1 MTDMIVEIMVEVLTI
16 LGIATKEVKRGP
28 LKKYLKK
35 LTGNRDIEDSL
46 ERLDKLTQEE
56 ARMASA
62 ELLKMTQ
69 SVEGKV
75 MGVDDRVKGVEGK
88 MQDVRDGVQGVRDGV
103 RDVRDDVQDVGNKV
117 QDVCDD
123 VQGVRDGVQ
132 DVRDDVQDVGNKVQD
147 VRGDVRDVDDRVQDI
162 GNHISIRVQG
172 VDDKLDQANRNQLRD
187 NLLRWLSPRDPS
199 TNHNIASKAH
209 HNGTAEWFFRGG
221 IYSRWKSTGSFL
233 WIHGKPGSGKS
244 VLCSSIIQDITAL
257 RDAGRASMA
266 YFYFDFRDVDKQKL
280 HDLLPS
286 LLIQLSARS
295 DHCCDILSQ
304 LYSAHDRGVQKPSDR
319 AMIGCLKEM
328 LSLEAQPPIYII
340 LDALD
345 ECPVTSTVPP
355 SPRDEVLEFVEDLVA
370 LHLPNLHI
378 CVTSRPEHN
387 IRVVLEGLT
396 EHPVSLHDES
406 GQQEDIANYVTSFVR
421 SNRRMQ
427 RWRDEDKNLVIKTL
441 SEKADGMFR
450 WVFCQLELL
459 RQCLPPSVQRIL
471 EELPESLDETYERIL
486 REIGKPNQGHAHR
499 LLQCLVAA
507 VRPLEVKELAE
518 VLAFDFNTEG
528 IPKLNQDWRWED
540 QEEAVMSACSSLVM
554 IVKDGD
560 SRVVQLSHFSVKE
573 FLTANR
579 LAEPMR
585 DVSRYHIRLEAAHT
599 ILVRACLGVL
609 LRLDDGIDCDN
620 IEGFP
625 LALYAAQYWARH
637 ARIENVSSR
646 IKDGMEC
653 LFDAD
658 KPHFATWLWIYNE
671 DQWYRSMS
679 TMRPEKPEA
688 VPLYY
693 AAMLGFRDLARH
705 LIAEHPQH
713 VTVRG
718 GSEVTPLHV
727 AASGGHSD
735 ILSLLIEHGADMN
748 GRGRYGGTPLHRASE
763 KGRLEAGQFLLDRG
777 ADIDVQNDYKNT
789 ALMYATASGH
799 AEFARMLLERGA
811 MIDPRG
817 RRGWTALHLAAK
829 YGRIGAVRLLLEH
842 GADVNV
848 RDGNGYTPSQL
859 GSRQEIVE
867 LLSAYGAE
875 SVEE

>member
-1 MTDMIVEIMVEVLTI
+1 
-16 LGIATKEVKRGP
+16 
-28 LKKYLKK
+28 
-35 LTGNRDIEDSL
+35 
-46 ERLDKLTQEE
+46 
-56 ARMASA
+56 
-62 ELLKMTQ
+62 
-69 SVEGKV
+69 
-75 MGVDDRVKGVEGK
+75 
-88 MQDVRDGVQGVRDGV
+88 
-103 RDVRDDVQDVGNKV
+103 
-117 QDVCDD
+117 
-123 VQGVRDGVQ
+123 
-132 DVRDDVQDVGNKVQD
+132 
-147 VRGDVRDVDDRVQDI
+147 
-162 GNHISIRVQG
+162 
-172 VDDKLDQANRNQLRD
+172 
-187 NLLRWLSPRDPS
+187 
-199 TNHNIASKAH
+199 
-209 HNGTAEWFFRGG
+209 
-221 IYSRWKSTGSFL
+221 
-233 WIHGKPGSGKS
+233 
-244 VLCSSIIQDITAL
+244 
-257 RDAGRASMA
+257 
-266 YFYFDFRDVDKQKL
+266 
-280 HDLLPS
+280 
-286 LLIQLSARS
+286 
-295 DHCCDILSQ
+295 
-304 LYSAHDRGVQKPSDR
+304 
-319 AMIGCLKEM
+319 
-328 LSLEAQPPIYII
+328 
-340 LDALD
+340 
-345 ECPVTSTVPP
+345 
-355 SPRDEVLEFVEDLVA
+355 
-370 LHLPNLHI
+370 
-378 CVTSRPEHN
+378 
-387 IRVVLEGLT
+387 
-396 EHPVSLHDES
+396 
-406 GQQEDIANYVTSFVR
+406 
-421 SNRRMQ
+421 
-427 RWRDEDKNLVIKTL
+427 
-441 SEKADGMFR
+441 
-450 WVFCQLELL
+450 
-459 RQCLPPSVQRIL
+459 
-471 EELPESLDETYERIL
+471 
-486 REIGKPNQGHAHR
+486 
-499 LLQCLVAA
+499 
-507 VRPLEVKELAE
+507 
-518 VLAFDFNTEG
+518 
-528 IPKLNQDWRWED
+528 
-540 QEEAVMSACSSLVM
+540 MSACSSLVM

-560 SRVVQLSHFSVKE
+560 SRVVQFSHFSVKE
-573 FLTANR
+573 FLTADR

-599 ILVRACLGVL
+599 ILVRACLEVL
-609 LRLDDGIDCDN
+609 LQLDDRIDRDSMKS
-620 IEGFP
+620 FP
-625 LALYAAQYWARH
+625 LARYAAQYWATH